1 MSNSITCKNISM
13 NFLDGSRKTSIIK
26 NLNLQINQGDHAAIL
41 GQSGSG
47 KSTLLNIMG
56 GLMKPS
62 NGTITVNDKNFLE
75 LDVKKLSNFRGESFG
90 FIYQFHHLLK
100 DFTAI
105 ENVMIPLQILG
116 TEVELAHSKAKKL
129 LNKMGLKNRL
139 DHRSADLSGGERQ
152 RVAIARA
159 MIHKPKY
166 IFADEPTGNL
176 DKTTASKVF
185 GIMNDMIGES
195 NSSLIMVTHD
205 IELADQFENKLI
217 LENGKIIN

>member
-1 MSNSITCKNISM
+1 M

-26 NLNLQINQGDHAAIL
+26 NLNLQINQGDQAVIL

-47 KSTLLNIMG
+47 KSTLLNIIG
-56 GLMKPS
+56 GLIKPS
-62 NGTITVNDKNFLE
+62 NGTLTVNGKNFLE
-75 LDVKKLSNFRGESFG
+75 LDGKKLSRFRGENFG

-116 TEVELAHSKAKKL
+116 TERELAHSNAKKL